1 MKRPRTRE
9 LARSRELAAL
19 SPADELRVEAL
30 TVAMAL
36 APGVYARNRMFDLFA
51 NAAVQRAKSRAAT
64 LRGLVKHLVRASS
77 LTLTTPTSTPAS
89 EAGAADYVLRYEIP
103 SLALIRTAELSRVEL
118 ATLRAL
124 ASRSGVAALPLDD
137 GDRALI
143 ESALARL
150 LLAGGDT
157 SDLAAAARAM
167 QAQASQDVATTPS
180 WPPPP
185 GE

>member
-1 MKRPRTRE
+1 MKRPRRRVRE
-9 LARSRELAAL
+9 LARLT
-19 SPADELRVEAL
+19 PADESRVEAL

-36 APGVYARNRMFDLFA
+36 APGVYARNRMFDLFT
-51 NAAVQRAKSRAAT
+51 NAGVQRAKSRAAT

-77 LTLTTPTSTPAS
+77 LTLT
-89 EAGAADYVLRYEIP
+89 EATEKGAADYVLRYEIP
-103 SLALIRTAELSRVEL
+103 ALALTRTAELSRVEL

-124 ASRSGVAALPLDD
+124 ASRSGVAALPLEAD
-137 GDRALI
+137 DRARI
-143 ESALARL
+143 ESALSRL

-157 SDLAAAARAM
+157 SDLAAAACAL
-167 QAQASQDVATTPS
+167 QASRAKQDVAATPS

>member
-1 MKRPRTRE
+1 MKRPRRRTRE
-9 LARSRELAAL
+9 LAAL
-19 SPADELRVEAL
+19 TPADESRVEAL

-36 APGVYARNRMFDLFA
+36 APGVYARNRMFDLFT
-51 NAAVQRAKSRAAT
+51 NAGVQRAKSRAAT

-77 LTLTTPTSTPAS
+77 LTLTPAS
-89 EAGAADYVLRYEIP
+89 PAAEGGAPDHVLRYEIP
-103 SLALIRTAELSRVEL
+103 SLALTRTAELSRVEL

-124 ASRSGVAALPLDD
+124 ASRSGVTALPLED

-143 ESALARL
+143 ESALTRL

-167 QAQASQDVATTPS
+167 QAQASQDVASTPS